1 MAVRIEKTFAVTQPI
16 DKVWVL
22 LSDPRR
28 VAACV
33 PGAEITE
40 AIDDRTFKG
49 SIKVKVGPSVTDY
62 KGELHIDRLD
72 EQAHEMELVGK
83 GQDVKGRGSASM
95 KMTGKLRAL
104 PDGGTEVAAVS
115 EVTVVGVL
123 AQFGSRMINDVSDV
137 IFVEFTHRFEGQLS
151 QMAGPATPAAAA
163 PAQSA
168 GIPAPA
174 AGAVEPVNAGGV
186 LTLALTRTF
195 ARAVGKMLGIL
206 VNFIRRL
213 RRQPLLLTGTVDPDA
228 GKTKK

>member
-72 EQAHEMELVGK
+72 EQAHEMELAGK

-151 QMAGPATPAAAA
+151 QMAGPTTAATAASETPAQAA
-163 PAQSA
+163 P
-168 GIPAPA
+168 
-174 AGAVEPVNAGGV
+174 AVEPVNAGGV

>member
-1 MAVRIEKTFAVTQPI
+1 MAVRIEKTFAVKQPI

-22 LSDPRR
+22 LSDPRK

-72 EQAHEMELVGK
+72 EQTHQMELAGK

-104 PDGGTEVAAVS
+104 PEGGTEVAAVS
-115 EVTVVGVL
+115 EVTIVGVL

-137 IFVEFTHRFEGQLS
+137 IFVEFTHRFESQLS
-151 QMAGPATPAAAA
+151 QTTATATTPATAA
-163 PAQSA
+163 PAQA
-168 GIPAPA
+168 AP
-174 AGAVEPVNAGGV
+174 AVEPVNAGGV

-195 ARAVGKMLGIL
+195 ARAVGRMLGL
-206 VNFIRRL
+206 FVNFIRRL
-213 RRQPLLLTGTVDPDA
+213 RRQPLLLTGTVEPAKPRETKRDA
-228 GKTKK
+228 